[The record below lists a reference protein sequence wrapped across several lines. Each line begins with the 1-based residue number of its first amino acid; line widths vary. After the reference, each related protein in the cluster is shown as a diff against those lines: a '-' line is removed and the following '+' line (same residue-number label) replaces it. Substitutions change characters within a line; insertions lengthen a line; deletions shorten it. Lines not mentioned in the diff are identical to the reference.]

1 MSAESAILERIGK
14 LEALR
19 CGTLWKSMSPDA
31 QNTILKDLNMLKEKV
46 RSKVQEMDNLPF

>member
-1 MSAESAILERIGK
+1 
-14 LEALR
+14 
-19 CGTLWKSMSPDA
+19 MSPDA